1 MVKGL
6 SALFTYL
13 DGIRFGRD
21 GARESKRD
29 SWSVNRDRSQPVA
42 IVWFFFFVVVVDKNM
57 SAMHRYVHTFF
68 SVDWG
73 GRFLVELRCHLN
85 DEAMRDAFRR
95 EILECL

>member
-1 MVKGL
+1 MAFDLVGMERVNQKG
-6 SALFTYL
+6 T
-13 DGIRFGRD
+13 RGRLT
-21 GARESKRD
+21 AIEA
-29 SWSVNRDRSQPVA
+29 NRLRLCGS
-42 IVWFFFFVVVVDKNM
+42 FFCVVVVVDKNM

-68 SVDWG
+68 VVDWG